1 MFITF
6 LSYHLFKVQFIL
18 YTTRLAC
25 RFTIRNY
32 FSMSEPTG
40 IADRKIK
47 IFLWVP
53 YRKSISN
60 GSFM

>member
-47 IFLWVP
+47 KFNFP
-53 YRKSISN
+53 M
-60 GSFM
+60 GSLQKINF